1 MNFRSANCGAA
12 AVVSSEP
19 IAARPT
25 PAPERTPRLP
35 GLVALESMW
44 NRKGRLLED
53 EPSVLPYLKAIK
65 QSLAWEGIRVNLVYR
80 RFYSNYDLG
89 LLLEEARRK
98 RNFQVCYIAS
108 HGQRRKLVGIG
119 NRVIRLETLVD
130 HCRRSPQRGY
140 ILGDCALPD
149 TARNFLL
156 ATGAR
161 FVAGYQKPIPW
172 TESMLVDCLFLSYL
186 LGGTMKWVRTK
197 HGERMPPLRALEDFE
212 ITRSENPQKVAGQLY
227 RDFPLAHDITFSC
240 FTLDRGQG
248 RKPEM
253 VNSFD
258 IFRRNV
264 DRARRVVR
272 DL

>member
-1 MNFRSANCGAA
+1 MPG
-12 AVVSSEP
+12 VV
-19 IAARPT
+19 
-25 PAPERTPRLP
+25 
-35 GLVALESMW
+35 VLESMW
-44 NRKGRLLED
+44 NKKGRLLDD

-80 RFYSNYDLG
+80 RFYSSYDLG
-89 LLLEEARRK
+89 LLLEEVRR
-98 RNFQVCYIAS
+98 RRRSFQVCYIAS

-119 NRVIRLETLVD
+119 DKVIRLETLV
-130 HCRRSPQRGY
+130 
-140 ILGDCALPD
+140 
-149 TARNFLL
+149 
-156 ATGAR
+156 
-161 FVAGYQKPIPW
+161 
-172 TESMLVDCLFLSYL
+172 VDCLFLSYL

-240 FTLDRGQG
+240 FTLDRAQG
-248 RKPEM
+248 RKPAM
-253 VNSFD
+253 DNSFD
-258 IFRRNV
+258 IFKRNV